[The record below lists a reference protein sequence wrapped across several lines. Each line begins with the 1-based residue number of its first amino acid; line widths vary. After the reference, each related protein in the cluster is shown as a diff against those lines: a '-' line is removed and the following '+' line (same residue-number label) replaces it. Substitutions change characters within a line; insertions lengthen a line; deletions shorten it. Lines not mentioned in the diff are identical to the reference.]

1 MHCLFG
7 LLHAGEVF
15 FGKSGG
21 QAVELFECIVDG
33 VQSRLPGFGVGAIGV
48 AAHLEPCLLQQ
59 FFQLDHA
66 VELRQAV
73 ALQQS
78 FFDLCNV
85 GDGTVSRTAE
95 LCTAG
100 FASLNGQAGIGERL
114 FVLSHCA
121 ELLLDQNQILR
132 GGELLVRQLQRL
144 VQCGQLPIYLCVAF
158 LTLVPL
164 IVQARNSQVFGQP
177 DDL

>member
-1 MHCLFG
+1 M
-7 LLHAGEVF
+7 LHAGKVF
-15 FGKSGG
+15 FGESGG

-48 AAHLEPCLLQQ
+48 AAHLEPGLLQQ

-66 VELRQAV
+66 VELRQVV

-78 FFDLCNV
+78 FFDLCNA

-100 FASLNGQAGIGERL
+100 FASLNGQAGIGERP
-114 FVLSHCA
+114 FVFSHCA
-121 ELLLDQNQILR
+121 ELLLDQCQLR
-132 GGELLVRQLQRL
+132 LIGELLVRKL
-144 VQCGQLPIYLCVAF
+144 
-158 LTLVPL
+158 
-164 IVQARNSQVFGQP
+164 
-177 DDL
+177 